1 MEWLSALRAV
11 GNTVSFGQYEQDND
25 LQNGPEPI
33 EWIVLDV
40 QNGKSL
46 LLSKYILNAVQFN
59 EERKNVTWETS
70 SLRSWLNESFINEA
84 FNSIEQQAIIASIVD
99 NSREQAYD
107 WSVGG
112 NDTVDKAF
120 ILNREELKLLAGIDG
135 RTSKA
140 TLYAIQHGV
149 NANDENGCSCW
160 WLRLIDEQQKAA
172 FVNFDG
178 GLSGWRTAVDS
189 ITIGVRPAIWVD
201 NTGLSTKGYEVAF
214 GRYEQDNNLENG
226 PEPIEW
232 IVLDAQD
239 GKSLLLSKYGLDA
252 KAFHEMESVAYWDS
266 CTLRKW
272 LNGAFLQDAFSKKEQ
287 QAILST
293 KVDNSKEQ
301 GNPSWETS
309 DRTSTTDTSF
319 LLSYAEISSYFHN
332 DIERRCKPTAFAIA
346 EGVNLNGEHS
356 WWWTRSASSGN
367 YLNYAG
373 TISPEGSTKTTK
385 NVNSVK
391 GAVRPAIWVDQEKL
405 KFAQEQIRLSD
416 EVSKATLNSSSPI
429 TFGRYEQDNNMENGA
444 EPIEWILL
452 ESKGNKHLLLSRY
465 VLDWKAFDESGKAAT
480 WDYSSLRTWLNQEFL
495 ETAFSEPEKKQIGKN
510 YVDNSYGQGVPGI
523 NVYAGGNTSDS
534 SFILSYA
541 EAQRF
546 FTTDEDR
553 TATQTEFAKSQGVGK
568 GDTCRWWLRSPGTA
582 NKKEKGMCAIL
593 SDGKTGTFF
602 RNTTLQGVR
611 PAIWIDL
618 DAVYK

>member
-1 MEWLSALRAV
+1 
-11 GNTVSFGQYEQDND
+11 
-25 LQNGPEPI
+25 
-33 EWIVLDV
+33 LDV

-309 DRTSTTDTSF
+309 DRTSTTDASF

-429 TFGRYEQDNNMENGA
+429 TFGCYEQDNNMENGA

-452 ESKGNKHLLLSRY
+452 ESKGNKHLLLSRF
-465 VLDWKAFDESGKAAT
+465 VLDWKAFDESGKATT
-480 WDYSSLRTWLNQEFL
+480 WDYSSLRTWLNEEFL
-495 ETAFSEPEKKQIGKN
+495 ETAFSEIEKKLIGKN

-523 NVYAGGNTSDS
+523 NVYGGGTTSDS

-546 FTTDEDR
+546 FQTDEDR

-593 SDGKTGTFF
+593 SDGSTGTFF
-602 RNTTLQGVR
+602 KNTTLQGVR

>member
-84 FNSIEQQAIIASIVD
+84 FNNIDQQAIIASIVD

-140 TLYAIQHGV
+140 TPYAIQHGV

-160 WLRLIDEQQKAA
+160 WLRLIDGQQNAA

-201 NTGLSTKGYEVAF
+201 NTSPSTKENEVVF

-226 PEPIEW
+226 LEPIEW
-232 IVLDAQD
+232 IVLDVQD
-239 GKSLLLSKYGLDA
+239 GKSLLISKYGLDCQPYHNQW
-252 KAFHEMESVAYWDS
+252 KDVTWEK
-266 CTLRKW
+266 CTLRNW
-272 LNGAFLQDAFSKKEQ
+272 LNQTFLSAAFTADEQ
-287 QAILST
+287 KAIPVSD
-293 KVDNSKEQ
+293 VDNSQEQ
-301 GNPSWETS
+301 GNSSWNTNGGRNTK
-309 DRTSTTDTSF
+309 DKIF
-319 LLSYAEISSYFHN
+319 LLSYSEAAKYFAS
-332 DIERRCKPTAFAIA
+332 DESRVCK
-346 EGVNLNGEHS
+346 
-356 WWWTRSASSGN
+356 ASE
-367 YLNYAG
+367 YAG
-373 TISPEGSTKTTK
+373 SKKVYIDQNGS
-385 NVNSVK
+385 S
-391 GAVRPAIWVDQEKL
+391 W
-405 KFAQEQIRLSD
+405 
-416 EVSKATLNSSSPI
+416 
-429 TFGRYEQDNNMENGA
+429 
-444 EPIEWILL
+444 
-452 ESKGNKHLLLSRY
+452 
-465 VLDWKAFDESGKAAT
+465 
-480 WDYSSLRTWLNQEFL
+480 
-495 ETAFSEPEKKQIGKN
+495 
-510 YVDNSYGQGVPGI
+510 
-523 NVYAGGNTSDS
+523 
-534 SFILSYA
+534 
-541 EAQRF
+541 
-546 FTTDEDR
+546 
-553 TATQTEFAKSQGVGK
+553 
-568 GDTCRWWLRSPGTA
+568 WWLRSPGSYQQNA
-582 NKKEKGMCAIL
+582 APVNPNGSL
-593 SDGKTGTFF
+593 GRDDYVSDIH
-602 RNTTLQGVR
+602 NVVR
-611 PAIWIDL
+611 PAMWVNLESDL
-618 DAVYK
+618 S

>member
-1 MEWLSALRAV
+1 M
-11 GNTVSFGQYEQDND
+11 
-25 LQNGPEPI
+25 
-33 EWIVLDV
+33 DV

-120 ILNREELKLLAGIDG
+120 ILNREELKLLAGIAGIDG

-252 KAFHEMESVAYWDS
+252 RAFHEMESVAYWDS

-309 DRTSTTDTSF
+309 DRTSTTDASF

-416 EVSKATLNSSSPI
+416 EVSKATLNSSWPI

-546 FTTDEDR
+546 FLTDEDR

-602 RNTTLQGVR
+602 KNTTLQGVR

>member
-1 MEWLSALRAV
+1 M
-11 GNTVSFGQYEQDND
+11 
-25 LQNGPEPI
+25 
-33 EWIVLDV
+33 DV

-99 NSREQAYD
+99 NSRELAYD

-252 KAFHEMESVAYWDS
+252 RAFHEMESVAYWDS

-309 DRTSTTDTSF
+309 DRTSTTDASF

-346 EGVNLNGEHS
+346 EGVNLDGEHS
-356 WWWTRSASSGN
+356 WWWTRSACSGN

-416 EVSKATLNSSSPI
+416 EVSKATLNSSWPI

-546 FTTDEDR
+546 FLTDEDR

-602 RNTTLQGVR
+602 KNTTLQGVR

>member
-1 MEWLSALRAV
+1 M
-11 GNTVSFGQYEQDND
+11 
-25 LQNGPEPI
+25 
-33 EWIVLDV
+33 DV

-309 DRTSTTDTSF
+309 DRTSTTDASF

-429 TFGRYEQDNNMENGA
+429 TFGCYEQDNNMENGA

-452 ESKGNKHLLLSRY
+452 ESKGNKHLLLSRF
-465 VLDWKAFDESGKAAT
+465 VLDWKAFDESGKATT
-480 WDYSSLRTWLNQEFL
+480 WDYSSLRTWLNEEFL
-495 ETAFSEPEKKQIGKN
+495 ETAFSEIEKKLIGKN

-523 NVYAGGNTSDS
+523 NVYGGGTTSDS

-546 FTTDEDR
+546 FQTDEDR

-568 GDTCRWWLRSPGTA
+568 GDTCRWWLRSPGMA
-582 NKKEKGMCAIL
+582 NRKGMGMCAIL
-593 SDGKTGTFF
+593 SDGSTGTFF
-602 RNTTLQGVR
+602 KNTTLQGVR